1 MSDISKTTSLTE
13 ILERYPEARRIF
25 DRYGLH
31 GCGGEHGP
39 AETLEFF
46 ARVHEVDVE
55 RLRVEIRSEA
65 FQPAPKPYRYEPTV
79 ADYIYR
85 RFFKAGIA
93 VVLTVGALW
102 GAVNLLQIAL
112 EQNFLQLHLVPAIHA
127 HAHAMIFGWCG
138 LFVMGFAYQSFPRF
152 KHTTLAWPNLANL
165 TLYLMLGGIAAR
177 VAAELLQPQVA
188 GMVLGA
194 IAAVAEITAIT
205 LFILII
211 LRTARRSLEPHNPY
225 EKFIFAALAWF
236 FIQAILSD
244 VFFFAKATAAS
255 RDELIHRIALLDG
268 PLRDIQLLGFV
279 AMIIAGVSQRFIPV
293 VYQLGQPKR
302 GRPLLIFWLMNGS
315 LVLDVVSYVLILTT
329 GNVFFALGLEASF
342 VLMLVWAVLLVR
354 QIGIFS
360 KPGECDRSWKFVRTS
375 YVWLLVAMVMLPFFP
390 VYGVLT
396 HQYFAH
402 SFMGAYRHAFTVGF
416 ITLMIMGIAAR
427 VVPILAG
434 LDSSRLSSLWGP
446 FILLNLGNAG
456 RVTLQ
461 ILTDFIPRV
470 AYPLVG
476 LTGFLEMA
484 GLTWW
489 GFDLWRAMNISRTR
503 RVAPVF
509 IQLANRSRKA
519 EPSPQRSAP

>member
-1 MSDISKTTSLTE
+1 MADISGTTSLAE
-13 ILERYPEARRIF
+13 ILERYPEARCVF
-25 DRYGLH
+25 DRHGLN

-46 ARVHEVDVE
+46 ARVHQVDA
-55 RLRVEIRSEA
+55 RQLIREIESEA
-65 FQPAPKPYRYEPTV
+65 ANPHPGPYKYQATV
-79 ADYIYR
+79 AEYIYR

-93 VVLTVGALW
+93 VVLSVGALW

-112 EQNFLQLHLVPAIHA
+112 KQDFLQLHLVPAVHA

-152 KHTTLAWPNLANL
+152 KHSTLAWPQLANL

-188 GMVLGA
+188 GLVLGA
-194 IAAVAEITAIT
+194 VASVAEITAIA
-205 LFILII
+205 LFIAII
-211 LRTARRSLEPHNPY
+211 LKTARRSLEPHNPY

-236 FIQAILSD
+236 FIQAIFSA
-244 VFFFAKATAAS
+244 VFFFAKATATS
-255 RDELIHRIALLDG
+255 QNELIRRIALLDG
-268 PLRDIQLLGFV
+268 PLRDVQLLGFV
-279 AMIIAGVSQRFIPV
+279 AMIIVGVSQRFIPV
-293 VYQLGQPKR
+293 VYQLKRPKR
-302 GRPLLIFWLMNGS
+302 DRQSLIFWLMNGS
-315 LVLDVVSYVLILTT
+315 LIMDVASYVLILTT
-329 GNVFFALGLEASF
+329 GNVLFALGLEASF
-342 VLMLVWAVLLVR
+342 VLMLVWAVLVVR

-360 KPGECDRSWKFVRTS
+360 KPAERDRSWKFVRAS
-375 YVWLLVAMVMLPFFP
+375 YVWLLVAMAMLPFFP
-390 VYGVLT
+390 VYGILT

-434 LDSSRLSSLWGP
+434 LDSHQLSSLWGP
-446 FILLNLGNAG
+446 FILLNAGNIG

-476 LTGFLEMA
+476 FTGFLEFA
-484 GLTWW
+484 ALAWW
-489 GFDLWRAMNISRTR
+489 GAELWRTMNASKR
-503 RVAPVF
+503 RSLPSLDVPVSL
-509 IQLANRSRKA
+509 LAR
-519 EPSPQRSAP
+519 

>member
-1 MSDISKTTSLTE
+1 MSEISKSTPLTR
-13 ILERYPEARRIF
+13 ILEQYPEARRVF
-25 DRYGLH
+25 DRHGLR

-46 ARVHEVDVE
+46 ARVHEVDAG
-55 RLRVEIRSEA
+55 RLLREIRAEA
-65 FQPAPKPYRYEPTV
+65 AKPQPKTYPYEATI
-79 ADYIYR
+79 ADLIYR

-93 VVLTVGALW
+93 VVVSVGALW

-112 EQNFLQLHLVPAIHA
+112 KQNFLQLHLVPAIHA

-152 KHTTLAWPNLANL
+152 KHTTLAWPRLANL
-165 TLYLMLGGIAAR
+165 TLYLMLVGIAAR
-177 VAAELLQPQVA
+177 VAAELLEPQV
-188 GMVLGA
+188 GGIVLGV
-194 IAAVAEITAIT
+194 IAAAAEIGAIT
-205 LFILII
+205 LFILVI
-211 LRTARRSLEPHNPY
+211 LKTARGSLEPHNPY

-244 VFFFAKATAAS
+244 VFFFAKATAANQ
-255 RDELIHRIALLDG
+255 DELIHRIALLDG

-293 VYQLGQPKR
+293 VYQLG
-302 GRPLLIFWLMNGS
+302 RPQRDRQSLIFWLMNGS
-315 LVLDVVSYVLILTT
+315 LILDVVSYVLILTT
-329 GNVFFALGLEASF
+329 RNVFFALGLEASF

-354 QIGIFS
+354 QLRIFS
-360 KPGECDRSWKFVRTS
+360 QPGERDRSWKFVRAS
-375 YVWLLVAMVMLPFFP
+375 YVWLLIAMVMLPFFP
-390 VYGVLT
+390 VYGILT

-416 ITLMIMGIAAR
+416 ITLMIMGIASR

-446 FILLNLGNAG
+446 FILLNLGNIG

-476 LTGFLEMA
+476 VTGFLELA
-484 GLTWW
+484 ALTWW
-489 GFDLWRAMNISRTR
+489 GVELWLTMNAAKR
-503 RVAPVF
+503 RQLPGLDVAVSA
-509 IQLANRSRKA
+509 LAR
-519 EPSPQRSAP
+519 

>member
-1 MSDISKTTSLTE
+1 MDDINGTSTLEE
-13 ILERYPEARRIF
+13 ILERHPEARRVF
-25 DRYGLH
+25 DRHGLN

-46 ARVHEVDVE
+46 ARVHQVDAGQ
-55 RLRVEIRSEA
+55 LLQEISEEA
-65 FQPAPKPYRYEPTV
+65 AKPQSQPYRYEATV
-79 ADYIYR
+79 ADIIYR

-93 VVLTVGALW
+93 VVVTVGALW

-112 EQNFLQLHLVPAIHA
+112 KQNFLQLHLVPAIHA

-152 KHTTLAWPNLANL
+152 KHTTLAWPNFANL

-177 VAAELLQPQVA
+177 MAAELLQPQVT
-188 GMVLGA
+188 GLLLGA
-194 IAAVAEITAIT
+194 VASVAEIAAIT
-205 LFILII
+205 LFIAII
-211 LRTARRSLEPHNPY
+211 VRTARRSLEPHNPY
-225 EKFIFAALAWF
+225 EKFILTALAWF

-244 VFFFAKATAAS
+244 FFFFAKATAADQ
-255 RDELIHRIALLDG
+255 DELIHRIALLDG

-279 AMIIAGVSQRFIPV
+279 AMIIVGVSQRFIPV
-293 VYQLGQPKR
+293 VYQLA
-302 GRPLLIFWLMNGS
+302 RPRRDRQSLIFWLMNGS
-315 LVLDVVSYVLILTT
+315 LILDVASYVLILTT
-329 GNVFFALGLEASF
+329 GNVIFALGLEASF
-342 VLMLVWAVLLVR
+342 VLMLVWAALLVR

-360 KPGECDRSWKFVRTS
+360 KPGERDRSWKFVRTS
-375 YVWLLVAMVMLPFFP
+375 YLWLLVSMVMLPFFP
-390 VYGVLT
+390 VYGILT

-434 LDSSRLSSLWGP
+434 IDSSQLSSLWGP
-446 FILLNLGNAG
+446 FILLNVGNAG

-476 LTGFLEMA
+476 LTGFLEFA
-484 GLTWW
+484 ALTWW
-489 GFDLWRAMNISRTR
+489 GVELWRVMNISRTR
-503 RVAPVF
+503 RLAPIL
-509 IQLANRSRKA
+509 IQPPVTAS
-519 EPSPQRSAP
+519 

>member
-1 MSDISKTTSLTE
+1 MSDIGKATPLTE
-13 ILERYPEARRIF
+13 ILQRHPEARRVF
-25 DRYGLH
+25 DRHGLH

-39 AETLEFF
+39 AETIEFF
-46 ARVHEVDVE
+46 ARVHQVDADQ
-55 RLRVEIRSEA
+55 LLQEIREEAAKPNHEA
-65 FQPAPKPYRYEPTV
+65 FTYEPTI

-112 EQNFLQLHLVPAIHA
+112 KQNFLQLHLVPAIHA

-152 KHTTLAWPNLANL
+152 KHTTLAWPNVANL

-177 VAAELLQPQVA
+177 VAAELLQPQII
-188 GMVLGA
+188 GLVLGA
-194 IAAVAEITAIT
+194 VASAAEVAAIG
-205 LFILII
+205 LFIAII
-211 LRTARRSLEPHNPY
+211 LKTARRSLEPHNPY
-225 EKFIFAALAWF
+225 EKFILAALTWF
-236 FIQAILSD
+236 FIQAIFSD
-244 VFFFAKATAAS
+244 VFFFAKATATS
-255 RDELIHRIALLDG
+255 QDELIRRIALLDG
-268 PLRDIQLLGFV
+268 PLRDVQLLGFV
-279 AMIIAGVSQRFIPV
+279 AMIIVGVSQRFIPV
-293 VYQLGQPKR
+293 VYQLA
-302 GRPLLIFWLMNGS
+302 RPRRDRQSLIFWLMNGS
-315 LVLDVVSYVLILTT
+315 LILDVVSYMLILTT

-342 VLMLVWAVLLVR
+342 VLMLAWAVLLVR

-360 KPGECDRSWKFVRTS
+360 KPGERDRSWKFVRAS
-375 YVWLLVAMVMLPFFP
+375 YVWLLIAMVMLPFLP
-390 VYGVLT
+390 VYGILT

-434 LDSSRLSSLWGP
+434 VDSHQLSSLWGP
-446 FILLNLGNAG
+446 FILLNAGNIG

-461 ILTDFIPRV
+461 ISTDFIPRI

-476 LTGFLEMA
+476 LTGFLEFA
-484 GLTWW
+484 ALAWW
-489 GFDLWRAMNISRTR
+489 GVELWHVMNISHTR
-503 RVAPVF
+503 RLAPVL
-509 IQLANRSRKA
+509 IQPPVAVS
-519 EPSPQRSAP
+519 